1 MISIIVC
8 SRHKKLPDYF
18 LKNIEETVGTEYEI
32 IHMDNSENQYSIFAA
47 YNQGFARSK
56 YPYLC
61 FVHEDVK
68 FHTPNWGE
76 NVIEHL
82 QKQKTGI
89 VGLAGGNLASR
100 IPASWSAFMS
110 SIKIIQADKTGRK
123 PLRYI
128 HHPSDFAEKSR
139 SVILLDGV
147 LLCMKREL
155 MQEIKFDEQFDG
167 FHGYDFDISIQSTVA
182 GYTNYVMYDVDLE
195 HFSHGKPDAHYYRN
209 LIAIFKKWGKYLPL
223 IGKNISDEQR
233 EQIPG
238 MEEKRLSRL
247 IRLMTRTGFMT
258 DEIIKES
265 TYFANVIGSK
275 KSTRTYLNQK
285 FRIYFLRLFTCPK
298 YLFLK

>member
-1 MISIIVC
+1 MI
-8 SRHKKLPDYF
+8 LPDYF

-32 IHMDNSENQYSIFAA
+32 IHIDNSKNQYSIFAA
-47 YNQGFARSK
+47 YNQGSARSK

-68 FHTPNWGE
+68 FHTPNWGKK
-76 NVIEHL
+76 VIEHL

-89 VGLAGGNLASR
+89 VGLAGGDLASR

-147 LLCMKREL
+147 LLCMKCEL
-155 MQEIKFDEQFDG
+155 MQKIKFDEQFDG
-167 FHGYDFDISIQSTVA
+167 FHGYDFDISIQSIVA

-209 LIAIFKKWGKYLPL
+209 LIAIFKKWEKYLPL
-223 IGKNISDEQR
+223 IGKNVTDEQR
-233 EQIPG
+233 NHIPEI
-238 MEEKRLSRL
+238 EEKRLSRL
-247 IRLMTRTGFMT
+247 IRLMTRTGFTT

-265 TYFANVIGSK
+265 TYFANVIGSE
-275 KSTRTYLNQK
+275 KSTGTYLNQK

-298 YLFLK
+298 YLLIK